1 MKWKKGLVIGVVAA
15 AAVAAGVGI
24 AAVNRKDPKTVVI
37 DAFKGVY
44 ASDNVY
50 PAEEIFGFGQLMEQ
64 FEETGGELGLEISL
78 TGSSDETVFGP
89 LAGSGISIE
98 AKSDAAAGK
107 FREDLGIQYGGMD
120 LANLQIYGD
129 DTYLKA
135 AVPELSSRV
144 FSLNYADG
152 LADQLADSPLVQSS
166 GITLTE
172 EDKQLIDDY
181 VDYMTDLYRSNSGAF
196 DLEGLWNR
204 YTEGSQAINDF
215 KAAMTV
221 TESDSL
227 SFTYNGQESS
237 CTGYDVVLPKD
248 ALISFFRTTSEF
260 FLSDETF
267 KNDMSEYMELME
279 RLNEAGL
286 SNTQTGQ
293 DTSDPVSSAAS
304 LWEEMSRG
312 ADEAVDALERAL
324 TGDVVLKV
332 YVDRRG
338 NLVSAE
344 GNAGFLVEED
354 STLNVAASLR
364 LEGGSYPTENLKAS
378 LTLADGTDTV
388 TIDLNK
394 SGEYTDAALNS
405 SWDLTIGSQA
415 ASEAFGL
422 SFQSSYSRE
431 EGDLSMVITP
441 SSNGESFSI
450 TIGGVIDELEKGRNI
465 HYTADS
471 VQIKLADGFSVEL
484 AGEAYMRMLSS
495 EVDSPEGTEMDV
507 IAATEDDWTQV
518 GNEIAMNLL
527 SILSSLGAGLS

>member
-1 MKWKKGLVIGVVAA
+1 MKWKKGVVIGAAAA

-24 AAVNRKDPKTVVI
+24 AAVNRKDPKTIVI

-44 ASDNVY
+44 ASENVD
-50 PAEEIFGFGQLMEQ
+50 PAEEIFGFSQLMEQ
-64 FEETGGELGLEISL
+64 WEETGGELGLELSL
-78 TGSSDETVFGP
+78 SGSSDAAVFGP
-89 LAGSGISIE
+89 LVGSGISIE

-120 LANLQIYGD
+120 LASLQLYGD

-135 AVPELSSRV
+135 AIPELSSKV

-152 LADQLADSPLVQSS
+152 LADQLAASPLVQSS
-166 GITLTE
+166 GITITE

-181 VDYMTDLYRSNSGAF
+181 VDYMTKLYSTDSDAF

-204 YTEGSQAINDF
+204 YKEGSQAMNDF

-221 TESDSL
+221 TESYSL
-227 SFTYNGQESS
+227 TFLYNGQERS

-267 KNDMSEYMELME
+267 QNDMSEYMELME
-279 RLNEAGL
+279 RINEAGI
-286 SNTQTGQ
+286 SDSQAGQ
-293 DTSDPVSSAAS
+293 ETSDPVSAAAS
-304 LWEEMSRG
+304 LWEEMSQG
-312 ADEAVDALERAL
+312 ADEAVDALEKAL
-324 TGDVVLKV
+324 TGDIALKV
-332 YVDRRG
+332 YVDRSG

-344 GNAGFLVEED
+344 GNADFLVEED
-354 STLNVAASLR
+354 STLNVAASVR
-364 LEGGSYPTENLKAS
+364 LEGGTYPTENLKAS
-378 LTLADGTDTV
+378 LALADGTDTV
-388 TIDLNK
+388 TLDLNK
-394 SGEYTDAALNS
+394 AGEYTDAAWNS
-405 SWDLTIGSQA
+405 SWDLTMGSQD

-422 SFQSSYSRE
+422 SFQSRYSRE
-431 EGDLSMVITP
+431 ERDLSLVLTP
-441 SSNGESFSI
+441 SSNGESFSV
-450 TIGGVIDELEKGRNI
+450 TIDGMIDELEKGKNI

-471 VQIKLADGFSVEL
+471 VKVELADGFSVEL
-484 AGEAYMRMLSS
+484 AGEVYMRMLSG
-495 EVDSPEGTEMDV
+495 EVTPPDGTEMDV
-507 IAATEDDWTQV
+507 IAAAEDDWTQV